1 MDISSQSALFSYFY
15 SIIAV
20 ATIVGAYHFAKNTS
34 QKKSIVIW
42 MLAGIFFN
50 AFSFSFIYTAY
61 PIAWL
66 PGGHQLFYI
75 AALHV
80 SLSLLAGLPFALL
93 GSIHYHLRK
102 KIPYLLPLGMGIAA
116 VISDISRSLL
126 LSWFFA
132 TPGKSD
138 IGLHW
143 ATVTFGHA
151 LSGTPFIEYAY
162 FGGAY
167 ILTGIFCMLIT
178 AAVSQPLQTRAA
190 YIIITVIGAYSVSYL
205 APIHSVQKNVTVGI
219 VGLSS
224 SSTSEDNNFASTTAF
239 ITEELKQAAHT
250 NILITPE
257 DTRFL
262 AHLSPS
268 QKEILARSSVTTVID
283 GDSIVYRGSPT
294 NMSYVYDVQ
303 SGALEGRGKGF
314 MFPFSEY
321 LPSIAAPLVENLVD
335 PSSLFEYTEK
345 RTYSLGKDP
354 VVFQTPYGAIGTLI
368 CSEVISYTMI
378 KSLLAQHPDLI
389 IVQTHLPVF
398 HKSPWFIALYTST
411 LQVLAAQARTT
422 VVVSAYDAPSMVI
435 DGHGEIQH
443 TYPLANTFSQVTLP
457 LSQSK

>member
-20 ATIVGAYHFAKNTS
+20 ATIVCAYYFAKNTS
-34 QKKSIVIW
+34 QKKSIVMW

-75 AALHV
+75 AVLHI
-80 SLSLLAGLPFALL
+80 SLSLLAGLPFGLL
-93 GSIHYHLRK
+93 GSVHYHLRK
-102 KIPYLLPLGMGIAA
+102 KFPYLLPLGIGVAA
-116 VISDISRSLL
+116 VISDICRSLL

-132 TPGKSD
+132 APGKSD

-162 FGGAY
+162 LGGAY
-167 ILTGIFCMLIT
+167 VLTGIFCMLII
-178 AAVSQPLQTRAA
+178 AALSRTLAVRAA
-190 YIIITVIGAYSVSYL
+190 YIIITVIGTYSISYL

-224 SSTSEDNNFASTTAF
+224 SSVAEDNTFASTTAF
-239 ITEELKQAAHT
+239 ITEELEQAAHT

-268 QKEILARSSVTTVID
+268 QKKTLASSSVTTVID
-283 GDSIVYRGSPT
+283 GDSIIYHGSPA

-303 SGALEGRGKGF
+303 SETLEGRGKGF

-321 LPSIAAPLVENLVD
+321 LPSIASTLAKKVVD
-335 PSSLFEYTEK
+335 QSSLLEYTK
-345 RTYSLGKDP
+345 NRTYSLGKDP
-354 VVFQTPYGAIGTLI
+354 VVFETPYGRVGTLI

-378 KSLLAQHPDLI
+378 EKLLAQHPDII

-398 HKSPWFIALYTST
+398 HKNPWFIALYTST

-435 DGHGEIQH
+435 NGHGEVQY
-443 TYPLANTFSQVTLP
+443 TYPLANTFSQIVLP